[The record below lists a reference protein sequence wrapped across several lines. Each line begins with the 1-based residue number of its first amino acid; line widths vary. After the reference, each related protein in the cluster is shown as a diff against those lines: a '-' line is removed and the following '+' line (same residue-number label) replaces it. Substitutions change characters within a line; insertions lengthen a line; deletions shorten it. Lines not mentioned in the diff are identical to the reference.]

1 MRLTARPSTRVGT
14 MRCDAT
20 RATPGIA
27 AIRFARSAGK
37 VSSVGCTVSRL
48 DVMFTRVARGTA
60 TRSAPMREKLRAMP
74 SRSAQPATKLAKPMP
89 TPSITATPRKIA
101 RSRRRPTFCA
111 AKRIS
116 SQRSCRRRD
125 IAFSGRMT
133 LFSQENV
140 PGLVD
145 LHAQIMG
152 SADVGIDSLAEAAVR
167 VGDLVCARGRLE
179 PEDIER
185 LLPRHEPEPVAG
197 PFRRAREAPLG
208 APMLELRSRL
218 LQIRAQHGDR
228 LPHQL
233 RIRRPAR
240 AREAARCAAANPWGA
255 RKVT

>member
-1 MRLTARPSTRVGT
+1 S
-14 MRCDAT
+14 
-20 RATPGIA
+20 
-27 AIRFARSAGK
+27 

-48 DVMFTRVARGTA
+48 AVMFTSVARGT
-60 TRSAPMREKLRAMP
+60 TTKSAPMREKLRAIP
-74 SRSAQPATKLAKPMP
+74 SRNAQPATKLAKPMP

-145 LHAQIMG
+145 LHAQVMG
-152 SADVGIDSLAEAAVR
+152 PADLRIDSRSEAAVR
-167 VGDLVCARGRLE
+167 VGNLLCARARLE

-185 LLPRHEPEPVAG
+185 LLSRHAQPPVAA
-197 PFRRAREAPLG
+197 PFQRRVARAPLG
-208 APMLELRSRL
+208 GLML
-218 LQIRAQHGDR
+218 Q
-228 LPHQL
+228 LPSPFL
-233 RIRRPAR
+233 PLNSA
-240 AREAARCAAANPWGA
+240 
-255 RKVT
+255 